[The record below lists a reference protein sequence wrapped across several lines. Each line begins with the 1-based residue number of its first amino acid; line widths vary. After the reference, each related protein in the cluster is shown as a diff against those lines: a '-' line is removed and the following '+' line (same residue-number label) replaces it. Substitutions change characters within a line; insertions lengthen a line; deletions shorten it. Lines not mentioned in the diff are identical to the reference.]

1 MIRIRRYKPS
11 DLPEIA
17 QLFYNTV
24 HTVNAADYDDEQL
37 DAWADGNIDME
48 KWNKSLESSYSLVAE
63 ENGVIAGFGD
73 IDETGYLDRL
83 YVHKDYQ
90 SRGIGTAICEHLES
104 SARGKITTHASVTA
118 KPFFLQRGYRVI
130 KEQQVERR
138 GVLLTNFVMEK
149 DSYKTKISIAEA
161 ECRDAG
167 LTEKLVDVWESSVR
181 ATHHF
186 LSDDEILKIKEY
198 VPEAVKE
205 VHVLLLAK
213 DADGNTA
220 GFMGIA
226 DNRIKMLFV
235 SAEYRGQG
243 IGSKLLSRGI
253 AGYGANELAVN
264 EQNPLAKGFYEH
276 MGFEVFRRTDF
287 DEQGNPY
294 PLLYMKYVR

>member
-1 MIRIRRYKPS
+1 MIKIREYKPS

-17 QLFYNTV
+17 ELFYNTV
-24 HTVNAADYDDEQL
+24 HTVNAADYSDEQL
-37 DAWADGNIDME
+37 DAWAGGNIDME
-48 KWNKSLESSYSLVAE
+48 KWNKSLKSHYSLVAE
-63 ENGVIAGFGD
+63 ENGLIAGFGD

-90 SRGIGTAICEHLES
+90 GRGIGTAICARLES
-104 SARGKITTHASVTA
+104 RARGKITTHASVTA
-118 KPFFLQRGYRVI
+118 KPFFMQRGYRVI
-130 KEQQVERR
+130 REQHVERR
-138 GVLLTNFVMEK
+138 GILLTNFVMEK
-149 DSYKTKISIAEA
+149 DSYNTKIRIAEA
-161 ECRDAG
+161 EMRDAR
-167 LTEKLVDVWESSVR
+167 LTENLVSVWESSVR
-181 ATHHF
+181 ASHHF

-198 VPEAVKE
+198 VLEAIKE
-205 VHVLLLAK
+205 VPVLLLAK

-220 GFMGIA
+220 GFMGIS
-226 DNRIKMLFV
+226 DNRIEMLFV

-253 AGYGANELAVN
+253 AGYDANELAVN

-276 MGFEVFRRTDF
+276 MGFEVFRRTEF